1 MQKISRR
8 AILQYGAHAAAA
20 AALTGCLSPNRNAR
34 PSMKTFNVREYG
46 AAGDG
51 RTLDSSAIQKAIDA
65 AAAVASAANPVRVLV
80 PKGVFLTGTIHL
92 KSHMDFH
99 LEEGSRLILSPDIAH
114 YRAHP
119 GVIAEGFAG
128 SQAAVVADDAV
139 GLKISGPGI
148 IDGRSLQFMDHYEE
162 ANEWWIPKDFRPRL
176 VVLTNCRDLEVR
188 DVTLAD
194 SAIWTLHLI
203 GCEHALIEHVK
214 VRNRLDVPNSDGID
228 PDHCRDVEIRNC
240 DVLCGDD
247 AIVVKATR
255 GAGGPGRRFG
265 ACENIIV
272 KDCIIETQDCG
283 LKIGSETWSDIRNIR
298 FERCKFKTCSRGIG
312 IILRDEGSV
321 YDILYKDIEFTSRY
335 YSDPWW
341 GRGEPISLTAIPRN
355 PIPSPPTPSARADST
370 SQSAPA
376 LGTIHNIRIENVTA
390 RCENSARIDGSPQSR
405 IRDVTLQNVS
415 LTLDRWT
422 KYKGNLF
429 DSRPTTAQPG
439 IEPHGTPGFCIRRA
453 DNVALNNCRV
463 AWGNNIPDYF
473 THALEAEDVRN
484 LTYPGFTG
492 TAAHAGR
499 DAAIVIK

>member
-1 MQKISRR
+1 MRERKFTRR
-8 AILQYGAHAAAA
+8 TMLRRSAHAAAA
-20 AALTGCLSPNRNAR
+20 AALAGCLPIQHNKRIH
-34 PSMKTFNVREYG
+34 MKSFNVREYG

-51 RTLDSSAIQKAIDA
+51 RSLDSPAIQKAIDA
-65 AAAVASAANPVRVLV
+65 AAASASADNPVRVLI
-80 PKGVFLTGTIHL
+80 PKGLFTIGTIHL
-92 KSHMDFH
+92 RSHMDFH
-99 LEEGSRLILSPDIAH
+99 LEEGARLTLSPDVAH

-128 SQAAVVADDAV
+128 SEAAVVADDAV

-162 ANEWWIPKDFRPRL
+162 ENEWWIPKDFRPRL

-355 PIPSPPTPSARADST
+355 PDSK
-370 SQSAPA
+370 

-390 RCENSARIDGSPQSR
+390 RCENSARIDGTAQSR

-439 IEPHGTPGFCIRRA
+439 IEPHGTPGFCVRRA

-463 AWGNNIPDYF
+463 AWGANIPDYF
-473 THALEAEDVRN
+473 THALEAQDAKN
-484 LTYPGFTG
+484 LTYPAFTG
-492 TAAHAGR
+492 NAAHPDR
-499 DAAIVIK
+499 DKAIVIS